1 MVDAAIAAII
11 GYPGGVV
18 RSWSPEHNG
27 AATDAADETVI
38 VRDVMKLDAGRQQQ
52 LYQWLDERGEHA
64 RVIATASEPLYP
76 MVEARQFLEPLY
88 YRLNIVCVDCC
99 RLERAGR
106 LS

>member
-1 MVDAAIAAII
+1 
-11 GYPGGVV
+11 
-18 RSWSPEHNG
+18 
-27 AATDAADETVI
+27 
-38 VRDVMKLDAGRQQQ
+38 
-52 LYQWLDERGEHA
+52 
-64 RVIATASEPLYP
+64 

>member
-1 MVDAAIAAII
+1 MVDAAISAII

-18 RSWSPEHNG
+18 RSWSPEYSD
-27 AATDAADETVI
+27 AATEAADETVI

-52 LYQWLDERGEHA
+52 LYQWLDERGAHA
-64 RVIATASEPLYP
+64 RVIATTSEPLYP